1 VDAAQ
6 LLQPFSTAMER
17 GVLLGAVRRG
27 EMPSAFVRA
36 FPFHSSCIRRLV
48 DPDPSQRPSA
58 HALLRSVREFS
69 ATRSSPSL
77 WGGAALAADAAAAA
91 AAEEE
96 AERRRSKAMPAAS
109 SSSSSSSTTILLDH
123 ALHAFP
129 ACRRTLT
136 FA

>member
-1 VDAAQ
+1 MDAAQ

-36 FPFHSSCIRRLV
+36 FPFHLSCIRRLV

-91 AAEEE
+91 AEE
-96 AERRRSKAMPAAS
+96 AEPTAS
-109 SSSSSSSTTILLDH
+109 SSSSSSTSILLDH
-123 ALHAFP
+123 ALDAFP
-129 ACRRTLT
+129 GCRRTLA